1 MLKKLDRQNQII
13 SLIQQ
18 GHTINASEL
27 AQHLNVSVR
36 TISRDIVDLENQGVQ
51 IYAHKGK
58 NGGYQIQKSE
68 DKIKL
73 NFTEQQPIISL
84 SYLNRKPILF
94 NITIY

>member
-1 MLKKLDRQNQII
+1 M
-13 SLIQQ
+13 
-18 GHTINASEL
+18 

-36 TISRDIVDLENQGVQ
+36 TISRDIVNLENQGVQ

-73 NFTEQQPIISL
+73 NFTEQQLLSLYLTLIESQSYSTLPYTNEIQSII
-84 SYLNRKPILF
+84 NQIP
-94 NITIY
+94 ND

>member
-58 NGGYQIQKSE
+58 N
-68 DKIKL
+68 KIL
-73 NFTEQQPIISL
+73 E
-84 SYLNRKPILF
+84 SYGWMCLEE
-94 NITIY
+94 TY